1 MPSENNTLDIEVV
14 VPLKYLRVFWRSF
27 DLTLINFGTEIVLR
41 WTNFCIIYKI
51 PKTSAMGGADPALA
65 TETSSTRFEI
75 NCPKLCVPIVT
86 L

>member
-27 DLTLINFGTEIVLR
+27 DLTLINFGTKIGLR
-41 WTNFCIIYKI
+41 WKSFCIIYEI
-51 PKTSAMGGADPALA
+51 PKTSAMGGADPAVA
-65 TETSSTRFEI
+65 AETSSTRFEI
-75 NCPKLCVPIVT
+75 NCPKLCLPIVT